1 MFNIIILGMVSLLTD
16 ISTEMVY
23 PLLPLFLTTRLGATP
38 AVVGLIEGIA
48 ESLASLLKVFSGY
61 LADLFGRK
69 KPLAILGYGSS
80 TVGKVVL
87 YLAGSWPVVLAAR
100 VIDRFGKG
108 VRTAPRDALIADS
121 STPETRGRAYGL
133 HRAMDTLG
141 AAIGVLLAYYFI
153 TAYKGDYGRVFLWAM
168 VPAFLGVAV
177 LFFARETR
185 ARARGRAADGRGESD
200 VDGGAGA
207 GVSASSGA
215 GAGAGASVD
224 ADASAGAGA
233 GAGARAGA
241 GAAADAEARADTCA
255 GAASDADASAGTC
268 DGAGPNTGT
277 PVPVARRRRP
287 PSFQWSR
294 LDRRLQRFLVVVFL
308 FALGNSSNQFL
319 LLRAGNLGFSPAAVL
334 LVYFLYNMVYSVL
347 SYPAGR
353 LSDRIGRKTLLVAG
367 YATYGLVYLG
377 FAFARTPWQ
386 VWALF
391 AIYGAYIALTEGVEK
406 ALVADIAPLDLRATT
421 IGLHATLVGI
431 GLFPASLLAGFFWN
445 LFGPQATFLFG
456 GVMGLLA
463 AVGIWAVV

>member
-141 AAIGVLLAYYFI
+141 AAVGVLLAYYFI
-153 TAYKGDYGRVFLWAM
+153 TAYKGDYGSVFLWAM

-185 ARARGRAADGRGESD
+185 ARALETATDGRAESD
-200 VDGGAGA
+200 AHT
-207 GVSASSGA
+207 
-215 GAGAGASVD
+215 
-224 ADASAGAGA
+224 SAGAGA
-233 GAGARAGA
+233 GAGAGADADADADADAGA
-241 GAAADAEARADTCA
+241 NTDAGADTCA
-255 GAASDADASAGTC
+255 GADAGAGAVPDAGASAGTC
-268 DGAGPNTGT
+268 HGAGPNTGT
-277 PVPVARRRRP
+277 PVPAVRRRRP
-287 PSFQWSR
+287 PSFQWSK
-294 LDRRLQRFLVVVFL
+294 LDRRLRGFLVVVFL

-319 LLRAGNLGFSPAAVL
+319 LLRAGNLGFSPATVL

-377 FAFARTPWQ
+377 FAFARTPWH

-431 GLFPASLLAGFFWN
+431 GLLPASLLAGFLWN

>member
-1 MFNIIILGMVSLLTD
+1 MFNVIILGIVSLLTD

-23 PLLPLFLTTRLGATP
+23 PLLPLFLTTRLGASP
-38 AVVGLIEGIA
+38 AVIGLIEGIA

-87 YLAGSWPVVLAAR
+87 YVASSWPAVLAAR
-100 VIDRFGKG
+100 IIDRFGKG

-121 STPETRGRAYGL
+121 STPGTRGRAYGL

-141 AAIGVLLAYYFI
+141 AAAGVLLAYHFI
-153 TAYKGDYGRVFLWAM
+153 TTYKGDYSRVFLWAM
-168 VPAFLGVAV
+168 VPAFLGVGA

-185 ARARGRAADGRGESD
+185 TRAGETCPDGRDGNDAHDARGDIATATTT
-200 VDGGAGA
+200 
-207 GVSASSGA
+207 
-215 GAGAGASVD
+215 ASVTTTTATD
-224 ADASAGAGA
+224 ATAAANIGVGAAPDAVGSAGA
-233 GAGARAGA
+233 RN
-241 GAAADAEARADTCA
+241 RT
-255 GAASDADASAGTC
+255 
-268 DGAGPNTGT
+268 GPNIWTR
-277 PVPVARRRRP
+277 VPAARRKRL
-287 PSFQWSR
+287 PSFQWSK
-294 LDRRLQRFLVVVFL
+294 LDRRLRGFLIVVFL

-353 LSDRIGRKTLLVAG
+353 LSDMIGRKTLLVAG
-367 YATYGLVYLG
+367 YAMYGLVYLG
-377 FAFARTPWQ
+377 FALAKASWH

-391 AIYGAYIALTEGVEK
+391 ALYGAYIAFTEGIEK

-431 GLFPASLLAGFFWN
+431 GLLPASLLAGLLWN
-445 LFGPQATFLFG
+445 LFGAQATFVFG